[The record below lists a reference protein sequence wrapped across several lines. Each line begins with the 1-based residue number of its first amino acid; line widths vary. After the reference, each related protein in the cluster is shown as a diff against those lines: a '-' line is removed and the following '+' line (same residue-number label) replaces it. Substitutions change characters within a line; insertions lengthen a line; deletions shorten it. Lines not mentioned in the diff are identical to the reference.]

1 MGTDNPIT
9 QLENV
14 VIVNSIDDLPT
25 PEVIMGENVIT
36 LEGGNVY
43 EFGAVQIDLEDN
55 HIIVPQGVKL
65 LGQDKDKTKLISG
78 ITSGVL
84 FSCIGDGSGSFVM
97 KDINVEMNS
106 DTAQMFELSTLG
118 EVLIDGCII
127 FTLGDL
133 GNVTNVNTFR
143 VNNISAFVAFNN
155 GLEFYGMNGTVI
167 FDRCGLVNVG
177 PSPAPACIVFAENS
191 TYENIIQ
198 ITGGI
203 AFGTAGTYALWID
216 HTCTFSGG
224 EESVTFALEKFMFGI
239 GGLGG
244 VSPDS
249 LFFKSRLCFMQ
260 RDTHTFGSLYF
271 HNPIQTTF
279 LAVDTPVKAEGQ
291 TTDRLSRGWNHAY
304 NQLSYLLTNPLKC
317 SVEVKA
323 YLTAEASVTN
333 ASIYIAKNGVIDPDS
348 RCQVFIPAEGAIA
361 VTDGIYDVDAGDY
374 FEIWVE
380 NNANTWSISQWV
392 QLEDKATRMKIT
404 TM

>member
-1 MGTDNPIT
+1 MSIRVD
-9 QLENV
+9 QV
-14 VIVNSIDDLPT
+14 VTLPEKVIIINSIDDLPT
-25 PEVIMGENVIT
+25 PEVIAGQNVIT
-36 LEGGNVY
+36 LESGNVY
-43 EFGAVQIDLEDN
+43 EFGAVQIDLGDN
-55 HIIVPQGVKL
+55 HIVVSQGVKL

-84 FSCIGDGSGSFVM
+84 FSCTGDGSGSFVM
-97 KDINVEMNS
+97 KNINVEMNS
-106 DTAQMFELSTLG
+106 DTAQMFELSILG

-133 GNVTNVNTFR
+133 GDVTNVNTFR
-143 VNNISAFVAFNN
+143 VNNISAFVAFSN
-155 GLEFYGMNGTVI
+155 GLEFYGTNGTVI

-177 PSPAPACIVFAENS
+177 PVPAPACVVFTENS

-203 AFGTAGTYALWID
+203 AFGTAGTVALYID
-216 HTCTFSGG
+216 PTCTFNGG
-224 EESVTFALEKFMFGI
+224 EESVTFALEKFMSGI

-249 LFFKSRLCFMQ
+249 LFFKSRLCFME
-260 RDTHTFGSLYF
+260 RDTHVFGSLYF
-271 HNPIQTTF
+271 STPAQTTF
-279 LAVDTPVKAEGQ
+279 SAVDTPVKAEGV
-291 TTDRLSRGWNHAY
+291 TTERLSRGWIHAN
-304 NQLSYLLTNPLKC
+304 NQLTYVLENPIKC

-333 ASIYIAKNGVIDPDS
+333 VSIYIAKDGIIDTDS
-348 RCQVFIPAEGAIA
+348 RCRVYVPAGGAIA
-361 VTDGIYDVDAGDY
+361 VTDGIYDVDLATN

-380 NNANTWSISQWV
+380 NNTNAQWV

>member
-1 MGTDNPIT
+1 MGMRVD
-9 QLENV
+9 QV
-14 VIVNSIDDLPT
+14 VALPEKVIIINSIDDLPT
-25 PEVIMGENVIT
+25 PEIIMGENVIT

-43 EFGAVQIDLEDN
+43 EFGAVQINLTDH
-55 HIIVPQGVKL
+55 HIVVPQGVKL
-65 LGQDKDKTKLISG
+65 LGQDKDKTKLISEL
-78 ITSGVL
+78 TSGVL
-84 FSCIGDGSGSFVM
+84 FSCAGDGNGSFVM
-97 KDINVEMNS
+97 KNINVEMNS

-155 GLEFYGMNGTVI
+155 GLEFYGTNGTVI

-177 PSPAPACIVFAENS
+177 RVPAPACIVFTENS
-191 TYENIIQ
+191 IYENIIQ

-203 AFGTAGTYALWID
+203 AFGTAGTVALYID
-216 HTCTFSGG
+216 PTCTFNGG

-249 LFFKSRLCFMQ
+249 LFFKSRMCFME
-260 RDTHTFGSLYF
+260 RDTHVFGSLF
-271 HNPIQTTF
+271 FNNPIATTF
-279 LAVDTPVKAEGQ
+279 SAVDTPVKAEGE
-291 TTDRLSRGWNHAY
+291 TTNRLSRGWNHAY

-317 SVEVKA
+317 TVHAQAFMSG
-323 YLTAEASVTN
+323 TAGENITM
-333 ASIYIAKNGVIDPDS
+333 YIAKNGAVDS
-348 RCQVFIPAEGAIA
+348 DSGCQLQLPADGIMFITE
-361 VTDGIYDVDAGDY
+361 GIYDVNVGDY
-374 FEIWVE
+374 FEIWIE
-380 NNANTWSISQWV
+380 NNSSTNSAIVKHKSSFLSV
-392 QLEDKATRMKIT
+392 K

>member
-1 MGTDNPIT
+1 MGTDNPIP
-9 QLENV
+9 QLEKV
-14 VIVNSIDDLPT
+14 VIINSIDDLPT
-25 PEVIMGENVIT
+25 PETIMGENVIT

-43 EFGAVQIDLEDN
+43 EFGAVQINLADN
-55 HIIVPQGVKL
+55 HIVVPQGVKI
-65 LGQDKDKTKLISG
+65 LGRDKDKTKLISE

-84 FSCIGDGSGSFVM
+84 FSCTGDGSGSFVM
-97 KDINVEMNS
+97 EKINIEMNS

-133 GNVTNVNTFR
+133 GNITNVNTFR
-143 VNNISAFVAFNN
+143 INNISALVAFNN
-155 GLEFYGMNGTVI
+155 GLEFYGTIGTVI

-177 PSPAPACIVFAENS
+177 PVPAPACIVFAENS
-191 TYENIIQ
+191 TYENIVQ

-203 AFGTAGTYALWID
+203 AFGTAGTVALYID
-216 HTCTFSGG
+216 PTCTFDGG

-260 RDTHTFGSLYF
+260 RDTHIFGSLYF
-271 HNPIQTTF
+271 HNPVQTTF
-279 LAVDTPVKAEGQ
+279 SAVDTPVKAEGQ

-317 SVEVKA
+317 TVHA
-323 YLTAEASVTN
+323 QTFIQGTAGDNITM
-333 ASIYIAKNGVIDPDS
+333 YIAKNGVVDS
-348 RCQVFIPAEGAIA
+348 DSGCQLQLPADGIMFTTE
-361 VTDGIYDVDAGDY
+361 GIYDVDAGDY
-374 FEIWVE
+374 FEIWLE
-380 NNANTWSISQWV
+380 NNSTTNSATVKHKSSFLSI
-392 QLEDKATRMKIT
+392 K

>member
-1 MGTDNPIT
+1 MGMRVD
-9 QLENV
+9 QV
-14 VIVNSIDDLPT
+14 VALPEKVIIINSIDDLPT
-25 PEVIMGENVIT
+25 PEIIMGENVIT

-43 EFGAVQIDLEDN
+43 EFGAVQINLTDH
-55 HIIVPQGVKL
+55 HIVVPQGVKL
-65 LGQDKDKTKLISG
+65 LGQDKDKTKLISEL
-78 ITSGVL
+78 TSGVL
-84 FSCIGDGSGSFVM
+84 FSCAGDGNGSFVM
-97 KDINVEMNS
+97 KNINVEMNF

-155 GLEFYGMNGTVI
+155 GLEFYGTNGTVI

-177 PSPAPACIVFAENS
+177 PVPAPACIVFTENS
-191 TYENIIQ
+191 IYENIIQ

-203 AFGTAGTYALWID
+203 AFGTAGTVALYID
-216 HTCTFSGG
+216 PTCTFNGG

-249 LFFKSRLCFMQ
+249 LFFKSRMCFME
-260 RDTHTFGSLYF
+260 RDTHVFGSLF
-271 HNPIQTTF
+271 FNNPIATTF
-279 LAVDTPVKAEGQ
+279 SAVDTPVKAEGE
-291 TTDRLSRGWNHAY
+291 TTNRLSRGWNHAY

-317 SVEVKA
+317 TVHAQAFMSG
-323 YLTAEASVTN
+323 TAGENITM
-333 ASIYIAKNGVIDPDS
+333 YIAKNGAVDS
-348 RCQVFIPAEGAIA
+348 DSGCQLQLPADGIMFITE
-361 VTDGIYDVDAGDY
+361 GIYDVNVGDY
-374 FEIWVE
+374 FEIWIE
-380 NNANTWSISQWV
+380 NNSSTNSAIVKHKSSFLSV
-392 QLEDKATRMKIT
+392 K

>member
-1 MGTDNPIT
+1 MGTDNPIP
-9 QLENV
+9 QLEKV

-25 PEVIMGENVIT
+25 PEIIMGENVIT

-43 EFGAVQIDLEDN
+43 EFGAVQINLSDN
-55 HIIVPQGVKL
+55 HIVVPQGVKI
-65 LGQDKDKTKLISG
+65 LGQDKDKTKLISE

-84 FSCIGDGSGSFVM
+84 FSCTGDGSGSFVM
-97 KDINVEMNS
+97 KNINVEMNS

-143 VNNISAFVAFNN
+143 VNNISAFVAFSN
-155 GLEFYGMNGTVI
+155 GLEFYGTNGTVI

-177 PSPAPACIVFAENS
+177 PVPAPACVVFAENS
-191 TYENIIQ
+191 TYENIVQ

-203 AFGTAGTYALWID
+203 AFGTAGTVALYID
-216 HTCTFSGG
+216 PTCTFNGG
-224 EESVTFALEKFMFGI
+224 EESITFALEKFMFGI

-260 RDTHTFGSLYF
+260 RDTHVFGSLYF
-271 HNPIQTTF
+271 HNPVQTTF
-279 LAVDTPVKAEGQ
+279 SAVDTPVKAQGE

-361 VTDGIYDVDAGDY
+361 VTDGIYNVDAGDY

-380 NNANTWSISQWV
+380 NNTNAQWV
-392 QLEDKATRMKIT
+392 QLEDKATRMKVT